1 MKWGEFKRLI
11 GYTEPESEP
20 IPREQ
25 KIDRSMMFAVPND
38 EGWWLAVHQLLDEAE
53 WETIQD
59 ARNYVWANPDRSKSA
74 ISAGEGIAIF
84 RQKLIDTRN
93 AALQARIR
101 GGELNAIQK
110 NSA

>member
-1 MKWGEFKRLI
+1 MTMVTRL
-11 GYTEPESEP
+11 YDFFFVRTDTEP

-25 KIDRSMMFAVPND
+25 KIDRSMAFAVPNN
-38 EGWWLAVHQLLDEAE
+38 EPWWLAVHQVLDEAE

-59 ARNYVWANPDRSKSA
+59 ARFYVWANPERSKSA
-74 ISAGEGIAIF
+74 ISAGEGIALI

-110 NSA
+110 TSA